1 MNSRQLYPRLIR
13 YIAPYWEALIF
24 SLAGMAVMAA
34 AVPIMAA
41 LMERM
46 VDGAFVDKDMEVMH
60 LVLLGIIMLLI
71 VRGAAG
77 YASTYALSWVGSK
90 LMTDLRV
97 EMFDKLLILPVR
109 YYTDQP
115 GGNLISRFGS
125 DIDQFARAFIDVVT
139 VMVKDA
145 LTVIGLL
152 GWMLYLNWKL
162 SVLALVMVSVLVM
175 IIRSVNGRLQRMG
188 HEARGTVDNIAQVLK
203 ESIENHQVVKLYGGE
218 KYETQR
224 MGEQV
229 RRTHRFIMRQVA
241 IASFAIP
248 VVQMI
253 TAVVLTIILYFA
265 TQLVWLDEITVGNF
279 VSLSLAMLML
289 NAPLKRIAGVDEPLQ
304 HGLAAAENI
313 FSLLDEKTEADEGTI
328 AIERAQGELR
338 FEHVSFC
345 HDPQSSRSS
354 REAGLEASLFA
365 GSSLKD
371 VTLTIHPGETV
382 AIMGFSGCGKTILVD
397 LVPRFCHPTEGKVLL
412 DGHDLASLTLTSL
425 RANIAVVSHGMTLF
439 NDTVAAN
446 IAYGAMGRA
455 TEGRITAAA
464 QTAHAMEFIRE
475 MPHGL
480 QTLVGERGVKLSGGQ
495 RLRIAIA
502 RALLRNSPVLI
513 LDETLQM
520 PDFES
525 DQHVQAALEAVMQ
538 GRTALVIA
546 HRLSTVEKASRV
558 VVLQKGRI
566 TGIGDHRELLAKG
579 GAYAKLVQSLSQFK
593 CHDRP
598 LAPVSPDDPRTSYSR
613 HEG

>member
-1 MNSRQLYPRLIR
+1 MR
-13 YIAPYWEALIF
+13 YIAPYWEAFVF
-24 SLAGMAVMAA
+24 SLAGMTVMAA

-97 EMFDKLLILPVR
+97 EMFDKLLILPAP
-109 YYTDQP
+109 YYADQP
-115 GGNLISRFGS
+115 SGNLISRFGS
-125 DIDQFARAFIDVVT
+125 DVDQLARAFIDVVT
-139 VMVKDA
+139 VVVKDV

-162 SVLALVMVSVLVM
+162 SVLALVMVSVLVI
-175 IIRSVNGRLQRMG
+175 IIRSVNERLQRMG
-188 HEARGTVDNIAQVLK
+188 HEARGTMDNITQVLR
-203 ESIENHQVVKLYGGE
+203 ESIENHQVVKLYSGE

-241 IASFAIP
+241 IASFTIP

-253 TAVVLTIILYFA
+253 TAVALTIILYFA
-265 TQLVWLDEITVGNF
+265 TQLLWIDEITVGSF
-279 VSLSLAMLML
+279 VSLALAMLML

-313 FSLLDEKTEADEGTI
+313 FSLLDEKIEADGGTI
-328 AIERAQGELR
+328 AIKRAQGELR

-345 HDPQSSRSS
+345 HDPQSSHG
-354 REAGLEASLFA
+354 AGIEASLSA

-371 VTLTIHPGETV
+371 VTLTIQPGETV
-382 AIMGFSGCGKTILVD
+382 AIMGFSGCGKTILAD

-475 MPHGL
+475 MSDGL

-546 HRLSTVEKASRV
+546 HRLSTLEKASRV